1 MNIEKI
7 KNGNNSLSILQLI
20 STKNN
25 SIKQSRSEI
34 KHKDLRNIKYM
45 NYKLFIQEKD
55 NDILKLK
62 NEIDYYKDCI
72 NIKLRKR
79 NFDSFDNKDKKK
91 LNIFKIN
98 NLLKLNNF
106 QNTEHSNDINDILS
120 QKYDS
125 MYIKKIKL
133 IQKKNK
139 NFTQQINEFKN
150 NIGIYNKKQ
159 SKSKSITENKSN
171 MISFSINSINSN
183 NNSNN
188 ENSNIQKIKMDN
200 LQNRMNNLMTNLFN
214 ILKSN
219 KKIKYKK

>member
-1 MNIEKI
+1 MNLVKL
-7 KNGNNSLSILQLI
+7 KNGNKNLAILQLI

-25 SIKQSRSEI
+25 SIKQSKSEI
-34 KHKDLRNIKYM
+34 KHKDLRNVKYL

-79 NFDSFDNKDKKK
+79 NIDSINTKDKRK

-98 NLLKLNNF
+98 NILKFKNF
-106 QNTEHSNDINDILS
+106 QNTENGNDINDAFN

-125 MYIKKIKL
+125 MRVKKIKL

-139 NFTQQINEFKN
+139 NFTQQFNEIKN
-150 NIGIYNKKQ
+150 NSNEIYNKKQ
-159 SKSKSITENKSN
+159 NYNNSLTENKSN
-171 MISFSINSINSN
+171 MYSFSINSINNSN
-183 NNSNN
+183 NNDNFN
-188 ENSNIQKIKMDN
+188 LQKIKMDN
-200 LQNRMNNLMTNLFN
+200 LQNRMNNLMTNLFS

-219 KKIKYKK
+219 KKYKYDK

>member
-1 MNIEKI
+1 MNLVKLN
-7 KNGNNSLSILQLI
+7 NGNKNLAILQLI

-25 SIKQSRSEI
+25 SIKQSKSEI
-34 KHKDLRNIKYM
+34 KHKDLRNVKYL

-79 NFDSFDNKDKKK
+79 NIDSINTKDKRKF
-91 LNIFKIN
+91 NIFKIN
-98 NLLKLNNF
+98 NILKFKNF
-106 QNTEHSNDINDILS
+106 QKTENGNDINDAFN

-125 MYIKKIKL
+125 MRVKKIKL

-139 NFTQQINEFKN
+139 NFTQQFNEIKN
-150 NIGIYNKKQ
+150 NSNEIYNKKQ
-159 SKSKSITENKSN
+159 NYNNSLTENKSN
-171 MISFSINSINSN
+171 MYSFSINSINNSN
-183 NNSNN
+183 NNDNFN
-188 ENSNIQKIKMDN
+188 LQKIKMDN
-200 LQNRMNNLMTNLFN
+200 LQNRMNNLMTNLFS

-219 KKIKYKK
+219 KKYKYDK

>member
-1 MNIEKI
+1 MNLVKL
-7 KNGNNSLSILQLI
+7 KNGNKNLAILQLI

-25 SIKQSRSEI
+25 SIKQSKSEI
-34 KHKDLRNIKYM
+34 KHKDLRNVKYL

-79 NFDSFDNKDKKK
+79 NNDSINTKDKRKF
-91 LNIFKIN
+91 NIFKIN
-98 NLLKLNNF
+98 NILKFKNF
-106 QNTEHSNDINDILS
+106 QNTENGNDINDAFN

-125 MYIKKIKL
+125 MRVKKIKL

-139 NFTQQINEFKN
+139 NFTQQFNEIKN
-150 NIGIYNKKQ
+150 NSNEIYNKKQ
-159 SKSKSITENKSN
+159 NYNNSLTENKSN
-171 MISFSINSINSN
+171 MYSFSINSINNSN
-183 NNSNN
+183 NNDNFN
-188 ENSNIQKIKMDN
+188 LQKIKMDN
-200 LQNRMNNLMTNLFN
+200 LQNRMNNLMTNLFS

-219 KKIKYKK
+219 KKYKYDK

>member
-1 MNIEKI
+1 MNLVKLN
-7 KNGNNSLSILQLI
+7 NGNKNLAILQLI

-25 SIKQSRSEI
+25 SIKQSKSEI
-34 KHKDLRNIKYM
+34 KHKDLRNVKYL

-79 NFDSFDNKDKKK
+79 NIDSINTKDKRK

-98 NLLKLNNF
+98 NILKFKNF
-106 QNTEHSNDINDILS
+106 RNTENGNDINDAFN

-125 MYIKKIKL
+125 MRVKKIKL

-139 NFTQQINEFKN
+139 NFTQQFNEIKN
-150 NIGIYNKKQ
+150 NSNEIYNKKQ
-159 SKSKSITENKSN
+159 NYNNSLTENKSN
-171 MISFSINSINSN
+171 MYSFSINSINNSN
-183 NNSNN
+183 NNDNFN
-188 ENSNIQKIKMDN
+188 LQKIKMDN
-200 LQNRMNNLMTNLFN
+200 LQNRMNNLMTNLFS

-219 KKIKYKK
+219 KKYKYDK

>member
-1 MNIEKI
+1 MNLEKI
-7 KNGNNSLSILQLI
+7 KNGNNSLSILQFL

-25 SIKQSRSEI
+25 SIKQSKSEI
-34 KHKDLRNIKYM
+34 KHKDLRNVKYL

-72 NIKLRKR
+72 NNKLRKR
-79 NFDSFDNKDKKK
+79 KFDSFDKKDKKK
-91 LNIFKIN
+91 LSIFKIN
-98 NLLKLNNF
+98 NLLTLKNF
-106 QNTEHSNDINDILS
+106 QNNTEHRSNINDILN

-125 MYIKKIKL
+125 IYVKKNKL

-139 NFTQQINEFKN
+139 NFTQQITEFKN
-150 NIGIYNKKQ
+150 NNDIINKKQ
-159 SKSKSITENKSN
+159 NKSKSITENKSN

-188 ENSNIQKIKMDN
+188 DNFNLQKIRMDN
-200 LQNRMNNLMTNLFN
+200 LQNRMNNLMTNLFS
-214 ILKSN
+214 ILQSN
-219 KKIKYKK
+219 KKFKK

>member
-1 MNIEKI
+1 MNLVKL
-7 KNGNNSLSILQLI
+7 KNGNKNLAILQLI

-25 SIKQSRSEI
+25 SIKQSKSEI
-34 KHKDLRNIKYM
+34 KHKDLRNVKYL

-79 NFDSFDNKDKKK
+79 NIDSINTKDKRKF
-91 LNIFKIN
+91 NIFKIN
-98 NLLKLNNF
+98 NILKFKNF
-106 QNTEHSNDINDILS
+106 QNTENGNDINDAFN

-125 MYIKKIKL
+125 MRVKKIKL

-139 NFTQQINEFKN
+139 NFTHQFNEIKN
-150 NIGIYNKKQ
+150 NSNEIYNKKQ
-159 SKSKSITENKSN
+159 NYNNSLTENKSN
-171 MISFSINSINSN
+171 MYSFSINSINNSN
-183 NNSNN
+183 NNDNFN
-188 ENSNIQKIKMDN
+188 LQKIKMDN
-200 LQNRMNNLMTNLFN
+200 LQNRMNNLMTNLFS

-219 KKIKYKK
+219 KKYKYDK

>member
-1 MNIEKI
+1 MNLVKL
-7 KNGNNSLSILQLI
+7 KNGNKNLAILQLI

-25 SIKQSRSEI
+25 SIKQSKSEI
-34 KHKDLRNIKYM
+34 KHKDLRNVKYL

-79 NFDSFDNKDKKK
+79 NIDSINTKDKRKF
-91 LNIFKIN
+91 NIFKIN
-98 NLLKLNNF
+98 NILKFKNF
-106 QNTEHSNDINDILS
+106 QNTENGNDINDAFN

-125 MYIKKIKL
+125 MRVKKIKL

-139 NFTQQINEFKN
+139 NFTQQFNEIKN
-150 NIGIYNKKQ
+150 NSNEIYNKKQ
-159 SKSKSITENKSN
+159 NYNNSLTENKSN
-171 MISFSINSINSN
+171 MYSFSINSINNSN
-183 NNSNN
+183 NNDSFNL
-188 ENSNIQKIKMDN
+188 QKIKMDN
-200 LQNRMNNLMTNLFN
+200 LQNRMNNLMTNLFS

-219 KKIKYKK
+219 KKYKYDK

>member
-1 MNIEKI
+1 MNLVKLN
-7 KNGNNSLSILQLI
+7 NGNKNLAILQLI

-25 SIKQSRSEI
+25 SIKQSKSEI
-34 KHKDLRNIKYM
+34 KHKDLRNVKYL

-79 NFDSFDNKDKKK
+79 NIDSINTKDKRKF
-91 LNIFKIN
+91 NIFKIN
-98 NLLKLNNF
+98 NILKFKNF
-106 QNTEHSNDINDILS
+106 QNTENGNDINDAFN

-125 MYIKKIKL
+125 MRVKKIKL

-139 NFTQQINEFKN
+139 NFTQQFNEIKN
-150 NIGIYNKKQ
+150 NSNEIYNKKQ
-159 SKSKSITENKSN
+159 NYNNSLTENKSN
-171 MISFSINSINSN
+171 MYSFSINSINNSN
-183 NNSNN
+183 NNDNFN
-188 ENSNIQKIKMDN
+188 LQKIKMDN
-200 LQNRMNNLMTNLFN
+200 LQNRMNNLMTNLFS

-219 KKIKYKK
+219 KKYKYDK

>member
-1 MNIEKI
+1 MNLVKL
-7 KNGNNSLSILQLI
+7 KNGNKNLAILQLI

-25 SIKQSRSEI
+25 SIKQSKSEI
-34 KHKDLRNIKYM
+34 KHKDLRNVKYL

-79 NFDSFDNKDKKK
+79 NIDSINTKDKRKF
-91 LNIFKIN
+91 NIFKIN
-98 NLLKLNNF
+98 NILKFKNF
-106 QNTEHSNDINDILS
+106 QNTENGNEINDAFN

-125 MYIKKIKL
+125 MRVKKIKL

-139 NFTQQINEFKN
+139 NFTQQFNEIKN
-150 NIGIYNKKQ
+150 NSNEIYNKKQ
-159 SKSKSITENKSN
+159 NYNNSLTENKSN
-171 MISFSINSINSN
+171 MYSFSINSINNSN
-183 NNSNN
+183 NNDNFN
-188 ENSNIQKIKMDN
+188 LQKIKMDN
-200 LQNRMNNLMTNLFN
+200 LQNRMNNLMTNLFS

-219 KKIKYKK
+219 KKYKYDK

>member
-1 MNIEKI
+1 MNLVKLN
-7 KNGNNSLSILQLI
+7 NGNKNLAILQLI

-25 SIKQSRSEI
+25 SIKQSKSEI
-34 KHKDLRNIKYM
+34 KHKDLRNVKYL

-79 NFDSFDNKDKKK
+79 NIDSINTKDKRK

-98 NLLKLNNF
+98 NILKFKNF
-106 QNTEHSNDINDILS
+106 QNTENGNDINDAFN

-125 MYIKKIKL
+125 MRVKKIKL

-139 NFTQQINEFKN
+139 NFTQQFNEIKN
-150 NIGIYNKKQ
+150 NSNEIYNKKQ
-159 SKSKSITENKSN
+159 NYNNSLTENKSN
-171 MISFSINSINSN
+171 MYSFSINSINNSN
-183 NNSNN
+183 NNDNFN
-188 ENSNIQKIKMDN
+188 LQKIKMDN
-200 LQNRMNNLMTNLFN
+200 LQNRMNNLMTNLFS

-219 KKIKYKK
+219 KKYKYDK

>member
-1 MNIEKI
+1 MNLVKLN
-7 KNGNNSLSILQLI
+7 NGNKNLAILQLI

-25 SIKQSRSEI
+25 SIKQSKSEI
-34 KHKDLRNIKYM
+34 KHKDLRNVKYL

-79 NFDSFDNKDKKK
+79 NIDSINTKDKRKF
-91 LNIFKIN
+91 NIFKIN
-98 NLLKLNNF
+98 NILKFKNF
-106 QNTEHSNDINDILS
+106 QNTENGNDINDAFN

-125 MYIKKIKL
+125 MRVKKIKL

-139 NFTQQINEFKN
+139 NFTHQFNEIKN
-150 NIGIYNKKQ
+150 NSNEIYNKKQ
-159 SKSKSITENKSN
+159 NYNNSLTENKSN
-171 MISFSINSINSN
+171 MYSFSINSINNSN
-183 NNSNN
+183 NNDNFN
-188 ENSNIQKIKMDN
+188 LQKIKMDN
-200 LQNRMNNLMTNLFN
+200 LQNRMNNLMTNLFS

-219 KKIKYKK
+219 KKYKYDK

>member
-1 MNIEKI
+1 MNLVKL
-7 KNGNNSLSILQLI
+7 KNGNKNLAILQLI

-25 SIKQSRSEI
+25 SIKQSKSEI
-34 KHKDLRNIKYM
+34 KHKDLRNVKYL

-79 NFDSFDNKDKKK
+79 NFDSINTKDKRKF
-91 LNIFKIN
+91 NIFKIN
-98 NLLKLNNF
+98 NILKFKNF
-106 QNTEHSNDINDILS
+106 QNTENGNDINDAFN

-125 MYIKKIKL
+125 MRVKKIKL

-139 NFTQQINEFKN
+139 NFTQQFNEIKN
-150 NIGIYNKKQ
+150 NSNEIYNKKQ
-159 SKSKSITENKSN
+159 NYNNSLTENKSN
-171 MISFSINSINSN
+171 MYSFSINSINNSN
-183 NNSNN
+183 NNDNFN
-188 ENSNIQKIKMDN
+188 LQKIKMDN
-200 LQNRMNNLMTNLFN
+200 LQNRMNNLMTNLFS

-219 KKIKYKK
+219 KKYKYDK

>member
-1 MNIEKI
+1 MNLVKL
-7 KNGNNSLSILQLI
+7 KNGNKNLAILQLI

-25 SIKQSRSEI
+25 SIKQSKSEI
-34 KHKDLRNIKYM
+34 KHKDLRNVKYL

-79 NFDSFDNKDKKK
+79 NIDSINTKDKRKF
-91 LNIFKIN
+91 NIFKIN
-98 NLLKLNNF
+98 NILKFKNF
-106 QNTEHSNDINDILS
+106 QNTENGNDINDAFN

-125 MYIKKIKL
+125 MRVKKIKL

-139 NFTQQINEFKN
+139 NFTQQFNEIKN
-150 NIGIYNKKQ
+150 NSNEIYNKKQ
-159 SKSKSITENKSN
+159 NYNNSLTENKSN
-171 MISFSINSINSN
+171 MYSFSINSINNSN
-183 NNSNN
+183 NNDNFN
-188 ENSNIQKIKMDN
+188 LQKIKMDN
-200 LQNRMNNLMTNLFN
+200 LQNRMNNLMTNLFS

-219 KKIKYKK
+219 KKYKYDK

>member
-1 MNIEKI
+1 MNLVKL
-7 KNGNNSLSILQLI
+7 KNGNKNLAILQLI

-25 SIKQSRSEI
+25 SIKQSKSEI
-34 KHKDLRNIKYM
+34 KHKDLRNVKYL

-79 NFDSFDNKDKKK
+79 NIDSINTKDKRK

-98 NLLKLNNF
+98 NILKFKNF
-106 QNTEHSNDINDILS
+106 QNTENGNDINDAFN

-125 MYIKKIKL
+125 MRAKKIKL

-139 NFTQQINEFKN
+139 NFTQQFNEIKN
-150 NIGIYNKKQ
+150 NSNEIYNKKQ
-159 SKSKSITENKSN
+159 NYNNSLTENKSN
-171 MISFSINSINSN
+171 MYSFSINSINNSN
-183 NNSNN
+183 NNDNFN
-188 ENSNIQKIKMDN
+188 LQKIKMDN
-200 LQNRMNNLMTNLFN
+200 LQNRMNNLMTNLFS

-219 KKIKYKK
+219 KKYKYDK

>member
-1 MNIEKI
+1 MNLVKL
-7 KNGNNSLSILQLI
+7 KNGNKNLAILQLI

-25 SIKQSRSEI
+25 SIKQSKSEI
-34 KHKDLRNIKYM
+34 KHKDLKNVKYL

-79 NFDSFDNKDKKK
+79 NIDSINTKDKRKF
-91 LNIFKIN
+91 NIFKIN
-98 NLLKLNNF
+98 NILKFKNF
-106 QNTEHSNDINDILS
+106 QNTENGNDINDAFN

-125 MYIKKIKL
+125 MRVKKIKL

-139 NFTQQINEFKN
+139 NFTQQFNEIKN
-150 NIGIYNKKQ
+150 NSNEIYNKKQ
-159 SKSKSITENKSN
+159 NYNNSLTENKSN
-171 MISFSINSINSN
+171 MYSFSINSINNSN
-183 NNSNN
+183 NNDNFN
-188 ENSNIQKIKMDN
+188 LQKIKMDN
-200 LQNRMNNLMTNLFN
+200 LQNRMNNLMTNLFS

-219 KKIKYKK
+219 KKYKYDK

>member
-1 MNIEKI
+1 MNLVKL
-7 KNGNNSLSILQLI
+7 KNGNKNLAILQLI

-25 SIKQSRSEI
+25 SIKQSKSEI
-34 KHKDLRNIKYM
+34 KHKDLRNVKYL

-79 NFDSFDNKDKKK
+79 NIDSINTKDKRKF
-91 LNIFKIN
+91 NIFKIN
-98 NLLKLNNF
+98 NILKFKNF
-106 QNTEHSNDINDILS
+106 QNTENGNDINDAFN

-125 MYIKKIKL
+125 MRVKKIKL

-139 NFTQQINEFKN
+139 NFTQQFNEIKN
-150 NIGIYNKKQ
+150 NSNEIYNKKLNYNN
-159 SKSKSITENKSN
+159 SLTENKSN
-171 MISFSINSINSN
+171 MYSFSINSINNSN
-183 NNSNN
+183 NNDNFN
-188 ENSNIQKIKMDN
+188 LQKIKMDN
-200 LQNRMNNLMTNLFN
+200 LQNRMNNLMTNLFS

-219 KKIKYKK
+219 KKYKYDK

>member
-1 MNIEKI
+1 MNLVKL
-7 KNGNNSLSILQLI
+7 KNGNKNLAILQLI

-25 SIKQSRSEI
+25 SIKQSKSEI
-34 KHKDLRNIKYM
+34 KHKDLRNVKYL

-79 NFDSFDNKDKKK
+79 NIDSINTKDKRKF
-91 LNIFKIN
+91 NIFKIN
-98 NLLKLNNF
+98 NILKFKNF
-106 QNTEHSNDINDILS
+106 QNTENGNDINDAFN

-125 MYIKKIKL
+125 MHVKKIKL

-139 NFTQQINEFKN
+139 NFTQQFNEIKN
-150 NIGIYNKKQ
+150 NSNEIYNKKQ
-159 SKSKSITENKSN
+159 NYNNSLTENKSN
-171 MISFSINSINSN
+171 MYSFSINSINNSN
-183 NNSNN
+183 NNDNFN
-188 ENSNIQKIKMDN
+188 LQKIKMDN
-200 LQNRMNNLMTNLFN
+200 LQNRMNNLMSNLFS

-219 KKIKYKK
+219 KKYKYDK

>member
-1 MNIEKI
+1 MNLEKI
-7 KNGNNSLSILQLI
+7 NNGNNSLSILQFL

-25 SIKQSRSEI
+25 SIKQSKSEI
-34 KHKDLRNIKYM
+34 KHKDLRNVKYL

-72 NIKLRKR
+72 NNKLRKR
-79 NFDSFDNKDKKK
+79 KFESFDTKDKKK

-98 NLLKLNNF
+98 NLLKLKNF
-106 QNTEHSNDINDILS
+106 QNNTEHRNNINDILN

-125 MYIKKIKL
+125 MYVKKIKL

-139 NFTQQINEFKN
+139 NYTQQITEFKN
-150 NIGIYNKKQ
+150 NNELYNKKQ
-159 SKSKSITENKSN
+159 NKSKSITENKSN

-188 ENSNIQKIKMDN
+188 ENFNIQKIKMDN
-200 LQNRMNNLMTNLFN
+200 LQKRMNNLMTNLFS
-214 ILKSN
+214 ILQSN
-219 KKIKYKK
+219 KKFKK

>member
-1 MNIEKI
+1 MNLVKL
-7 KNGNNSLSILQLI
+7 KNGNKNLAILQLI

-25 SIKQSRSEI
+25 SIKQSKSEI
-34 KHKDLRNIKYM
+34 KHKDLRNVKYL

-79 NFDSFDNKDKKK
+79 NIDSINTKDKRKF
-91 LNIFKIN
+91 NIFKIN
-98 NLLKLNNF
+98 NILKFKNF
-106 QNTEHSNDINDILS
+106 QNTENGNDINDAFN

-125 MYIKKIKL
+125 MRVKKIKL

-139 NFTQQINEFKN
+139 NFTQQFNEIKN
-150 NIGIYNKKQ
+150 NSNEIYNKKQ
-159 SKSKSITENKSN
+159 NYNNSLTENKSN
-171 MISFSINSINSN
+171 MYSFSINSISNSN
-183 NNSNN
+183 NNDNFN
-188 ENSNIQKIKMDN
+188 LQKIKMDN
-200 LQNRMNNLMTNLFN
+200 LQNRMNNLMTNLFS

-219 KKIKYKK
+219 KKYKYDK